1 MRLAQLAEFPI
12 DGGDLG
18 FYVENKD
25 VRGLTV
31 RLGLSNL
38 IGTNE
43 AFRRTFYVARRDGP
57 VAFVEDRDRFFG
69 PVVRLDINGSF

>member
-1 MRLAQLAEFPI
+1 MRT
-12 DGGDLG
+12 
-18 FYVENKD
+18 NKALEEMFGYSSHEL
-25 VRGLTV
+25 RGLTV

-57 VAFVEDRDRFFG
+57 VAFVEDRERFFG
-69 PVVRLDINGSF
+69 PVVSLDINGSF